1 MRQVE
6 PLREHSANDTL
17 TKLNGLGEL
26 MAKCP
31 PIKPERPMLRL
42 LARGE
47 NEIAEGKGVD
57 LETVLAEADALLA
70 AEDS

>member
-1 MRQVE
+1 
-6 PLREHSANDTL
+6 
-17 TKLNGLGEL
+17 

-31 PIKPERPMLRL
+31 PIKPERPMLQL

>member
-1 MRQVE
+1 VRQVE

-17 TKLNGLGEL
+17 TRSNGLGDL

-31 PIKPERPMLRL
+31 PIKSERRMLRL
-42 LARGE
+42 LAHSE

>member
-1 MRQVE
+1 
-6 PLREHSANDTL
+6 
-17 TKLNGLGEL
+17 

-31 PIKPERPMLRL
+31 PIKSERRMLRL
-42 LARGE
+42 PAHSE

-70 AEDS
+70 AENS

>member
-1 MRQVE
+1 
-6 PLREHSANDTL
+6 
-17 TKLNGLGEL
+17 
-26 MAKCP
+26 
-31 PIKPERPMLRL
+31 MLRL

>member
-1 MRQVE
+1 MK
-6 PLREHSANDTL
+6 PLREDSSNDTL
-17 TKLNGLGEL
+17 TKSNGLGDL

-31 PIKPERPMLRL
+31 PIKSERPMLRL

-47 NEIAEGKGVD
+47 NEIAEGKRVD